1 VAASFFSSNN
11 KANKKFTSG
20 SIRLRDKISRFCQA
34 KDGKKKLEIDY
45 RNLEFS
51 DRS

>member
-1 VAASFFSSNN
+1 MDVRAYII
-11 KANKKFTSG
+11 
-20 SIRLRDKISRFCQA
+20 IRLRDKILRKKISRFCQA
-34 KDGKKKLEIDY
+34 NDGKKKLEIDY